1 MIVTKERDTRAP
13 LARAE
18 CADSIRPTSVSRVAS
33 SDHCF
38 PIISDLFTTRC
49 CLTIANDRCRHSSI
63 LFYIY
68 VYTYVCVFFN
78 FLSFIFL
85 SLFLYDNIV
94 SSRIFYVEMKS
105 SRFRR
110 ILNNFLVAIME
121 RKIMLPSS
129 CIIS

>member
-38 PIISDLFTTRC
+38 PIVSDLFTTRC
-49 CLTIANDRCRHSSI
+49 CLTIANDRCRHSPI

-68 VYTYVCVFFN
+68 ICVCVLFN

-94 SSRIFYVEMKS
+94 SSRIFCVEMKS

>member
-38 PIISDLFTTRC
+38 PIVSDLFTTRC
-49 CLTIANDRCRHSSI
+49 CLTIANDRCRHSPI

-68 VYTYVCVFFN
+68 ICVCVLFN

-94 SSRIFYVEMKS
+94 SSRIFCVEMKS

-110 ILNNFLVAIME
+110 ILNNFLVAIMK

>member
-1 MIVTKERDTRAP
+1 MIVTKERAP

-38 PIISDLFTTRC
+38 PIVSDLFTTRC
-49 CLTIANDRCRHSSI
+49 CLTIANDRCRHSPI

-68 VYTYVCVFFN
+68 ICVCVLFN

-94 SSRIFYVEMKS
+94 SSRIFCVEMKS

-110 ILNNFLVAIME
+110 ILNNFLVAIMK

>member
-49 CLTIANDRCRHSSI
+49 CLTIANDRCRHSPI

-68 VYTYVCVFFN
+68 ICVCVLFN

-94 SSRIFYVEMKS
+94 SSRIFCVEMKS

-110 ILNNFLVAIME
+110 ILNNFLVAIMK

>member
-38 PIISDLFTTRC
+38 PIVSDLFTTRC
-49 CLTIANDRCRHSSI
+49 CLTIANDRCRHSPI

-68 VYTYVCVFFN
+68 ICVCVLFN

-94 SSRIFYVEMKS
+94 SSRIFCVEMKS

-110 ILNNFLVAIME
+110 ILNNFLVAIMK
-121 RKIMLPSS
+121 RKIMLPSLS